1 MTSEV
6 DDPQLGDA
14 TDTGRVRAAVQ
25 AAGDALRDA
34 VYRNEPPLRWGAAPD
49 NGWRMHVVRL
59 MPVLAALLAWV
70 AVAGR
75 PEASLLQKAVLVLG
89 AAPVAVLLRR
99 PLLAWRIAFVAG
111 VLGELLGHGTDWPT
125 NPAQALV
132 FTATLVAVALT
143 RPLPVVLWVGAISLV
158 GIVLALPATDRPVIA
173 LPALLMV
180 VADQIRQRR
189 AVQRTLAREEERSAV
204 LTERTRIARELHD
217 VVAHHMS
224 LLAVRA
230 ETAPYRVDD
239 DLPESVRAEFAEI
252 SAGARQALAEMR
264 RVLGVLRSDDEE
276 AALAPQPQLA
286 DIPALV
292 DAARTAGTDVHL
304 ELDPAANAPA
314 AVGLTGYRIVQ
325 EALANAA
332 RHAPG
337 APVWVSVSAAPTV
350 QDGPDAP
357 EAPDATGATDAGALD
372 IRVRNAPS
380 GLTAQA
386 GHEGPG
392 PAGLG
397 LAGMR
402 ERVAAVDGELTVGP
416 TPDGGFEVHARLPLA
431 GAAP

>member
-1 MTSEV
+1 VTSQV
-6 DDPQLGDA
+6 DDPQAGGGAPDA
-14 TDTGRVRAAVQ
+14 GRVRAAAQ
-25 AAGDALRDA
+25 AVGAALRDA
-34 VYRNEPPLRWGAAPD
+34 VWHNEPPLRWGATPD
-49 NGWRMHVVRL
+49 SGWRMHVVRL
-59 MPVLAALLAWV
+59 MPVFAALLAWI

-75 PEASLLQKAVLVLG
+75 PGASLPQKAVLILG

-111 VLGELLGHGTDWPT
+111 VLGELLGQGTDWPT
-125 NPAQALV
+125 NPVQALV

-158 GIVLALPATDRPVIA
+158 GIVLAVPATDRPVIA

-180 VADQIRQRR
+180 VAEAAYQIRQRR
-189 AVQRTLAREEERSAV
+189 AVQHTLAREEERSAV

-230 ETAPYRVDD
+230 ETAPFRVEG
-239 DLPESVRAEFAEI
+239 DLPEPVRAEFAEI

-264 RVLGVLRSDDEE
+264 RVLGVLRSDDQE
-276 AALAPQPQLA
+276 AALAPQPGLA
-286 DIPALV
+286 DVPALV
-292 DAARTAGTDVHL
+292 DAARAAGADVHL
-304 ELDPAANAPA
+304 ELDPAADAPA
-314 AVGLTGYRIVQ
+314 AAGLTGYRIVQ

-337 APVWVSVSAAPTV
+337 APVSVAVSAVPLAPY
-350 QDGPDAP
+350 AP
-357 EAPDATGATDAGALD
+357 NVGAVD

-380 GLTAQA
+380 GRAAQSGEVPA
-386 GHEGPG
+386 G

-402 ERVAAVDGELTVGP
+402 ERVAAVGGELTVGP
-416 TPDGGFEVHARLPLA
+416 TPDGGFEVYARLPLGGTA
-431 GAAP
+431 S

>member
-1 MTSEV
+1 VTSQV
-6 DDPQLGDA
+6 DDPEVGEAPDA
-14 TDTGRVRAAVQ
+14 GRLRATAQ
-25 AAGDALRDA
+25 AAGAALRA
-34 VYRNEPPLRWGAAPD
+34 TLYGNESPLRWGAAPD
-49 NGWRMHVVRL
+49 SGWRMHVVRL

-70 AVAGR
+70 AVASR
-75 PEASLLQKAVLVLG
+75 PDTSLAQKAALILG
-89 AAPVAVLLRR
+89 AAPVAVLLRW

-125 NPAQALV
+125 NPWQALV
-132 FTATLVAVALT
+132 FTATLFAVALT

-158 GIVLALPATDRPVIA
+158 GIVLAVPAEDRPVIA

-180 VADQIRQRR
+180 VGEQIRQRR
-189 AVQRTLAREEERSAV
+189 AVQHTLAREEERSAV
-204 LTERTRIARELHD
+204 LAERTRIARELHD

-230 ETAPYRVDD
+230 ETAPFRVVG
-239 DLPESVRAEFAEI
+239 DLPEPVRVEFAEI

-264 RVLGVLRSDDEE
+264 RVLGVLRSDDQE
-276 AALAPQPQLA
+276 AALAPQPGLT

-292 DAARTAGTDVHL
+292 DAARSAGADVHL
-304 ELDPAANAPA
+304 ELDAAAEAPT

-337 APVWVSVSAAPTV
+337 APVSVAVRATPDVT
-350 QDGPDAP
+350 DAP
-357 EAPDATGATDAGALD
+357 DEPAVRALD
-372 IRVRNAPS
+372 IQVHNAPS
-380 GLTAQA
+380 ARATPSGGEVAA
-386 GHEGPG
+386 GPT
-392 PAGLG
+392 GLG

-402 ERVAAVDGELTVGP
+402 ERVAAVGGELSAGA